1 MGLRIF
7 CARQLCLKAFGTG
20 PVPDTPWLP
29 RPPEHPPPKRCVPPW
44 PPGGLPV
51 ATLGSDFS
59 LMLGICDLSGL
70 WWPVI
75 FAQGRACAVTLGSHL
90 LTQLLSAWPLLCR
103 LRLGPTGWEGLGI
116 LHQGCEPQWI
126 CAKARW

>member
-70 WWPVI
+70 TGPLV
-75 FAQGRACAVTLGSHL
+75 ASHL
-90 LTQLLSAWPLLCR
+90 CTGEGLCR
-103 LRLGPTGWEGLGI
+103 DPRVSFTHSTLICLAPALPPALGPHRMGGTWHTAPGL
-116 LHQGCEPQWI
+116 
-126 CAKARW
+126 